1 MASISTDK
9 KGLRRILFIGP
20 DRKRRCI
27 RLGRVTLK
35 AAGQVRDR
43 VEALNSAAIHNQDP
57 NEDVTRWVADLD
69 AMMADKLAAVGL
81 IPKREVATLGA
92 FIEQYMKGRADVKP
106 LTQKKYEST
115 RRSLVKFFGAEKR
128 LRDITRG
135 DADEWRLTYSAKGL
149 SENTSRKHAAVAKLF
164 FGHAV
169 KKCLIASNPFA
180 HLKATIRPNKERF
193 YFITL
198 AEAYRVLE
206 ACPDDEWRGI
216 FALARF
222 GGLRTPSE
230 TLGLRWSDVDWAGNK
245 MRVRSP
251 KTEHHEGKASRIV
264 PLFPELRPYLDAL
277 WEQADEGAEFVIGPH
292 YRYANEKGE
301 TGVNLRSRLL
311 DIIWSAGLKEWPK
324 LFQNLRSTRE
334 TELAERFPTHVVCEW
349 MGNSEP
355 VAAAH
360 YLQVTEE
367 HYRQAAAGFGEAAQK
382 AAHGKTHEPRV
393 SEGAA
398 FPYAPRTAPCSLL
411 SQYTSEQLAEAG
423 LEPARP

>member
-35 AAGQVRDR
+35 AAEQVRAR
-43 VEALNSAAIHNQDP
+43 VETLNSAEIHNQAV
-57 NEDVTRWVADLD
+57 NEDTARWVACLD
-69 AMMADKLAAVGL
+69 GAMADKLAAVGL
-81 IPKREVATLGA
+81 IPQRERATLGP
-92 FIEQYMKGRADVKP
+92 FIERYMTSRADVKP

-115 RRSLVKFFGAEKR
+115 RRSLVKFFGADKR
-128 LRDITRG
+128 LRDISPG
-135 DADEWRLTYSAKGL
+135 DADDWRMTFSAKGK
-149 SENTSRKHAAVAKLF
+149 SENTARKHVAVAKLF

-169 KKCLIASNPFA
+169 KKRLISSNPFA

-193 YFITL
+193 YFVTL
-198 AEAYRVLE
+198 DEARKVLE

-230 TLGLRWSDVDWAGNK
+230 TLGLRWSDIDWAENK

-277 WEQADEGAEFVIGPH
+277 WERAEPGAEFVITH
-292 YRYANEKGE
+292 YRDTNQ
-301 TGVNLRSRLL
+301 NLRSRLL

-349 MGNSEP
+349 LGNSEA
-355 VAAAH
+355 VAAKH
-360 YLQVTEE
+360 YLQVTDE
-367 HYRQAAAGFGEAAQK
+367 HYRQAAAWAGNGEAAQK
-382 AAHGKTHEPRV
+382 AAHETTHQPRV
-393 SEGAA
+393 SQGVAILHGQRAA
-398 FPYAPRTAPCSLL
+398 QFNLLQYCTAV
-411 SQYTSEQLAEAG
+411 QLAETG
-423 LEPARP
+423 LEPVRG